1 MTFLDILGFFFF
13 FFMKTKAEAR
23 SGLETF
29 VKLIQTQSNKTV
41 KVIRSDYGQEFK
53 MNEEQN

>member
-1 MTFLDILGFFFF
+1 
-13 FFMKTKAEAR
+13 MKTKAEAR